1 MRFFDWMRGIFTRD
15 PRMDDETIKM
25 PLVTKR
31 ESVRKDLVDGDLPS
45 SSEDG
50 EAHSEGDSDVLPGEG
65 TDAVEDVFPSGVLAG
80 DADWREHGGGVHNY
94 LIIRFI

>member
-15 PRMDDETIKM
+15 PKIDEETIIM

-31 ESVRKDLVDGDLPS
+31 ERVRQVLAEVDLPS

-50 EAHSEGDSDVLPGEG
+50 EAHGETDSDVGPGVG
-65 TDAVEDVFPSGVLAG
+65 TDAVEHVFPSGVFSSE
-80 DADWREHGGGVHNY
+80 ADLRENRGGGHLY
-94 LIIRFI
+94 LLLRLL